1 MNSQGQFYNQNQV
14 NNGGEIIGDEHKENQ
29 NNIYATEDKRM
40 SRSVRDKSENN
51 VITGNSTKNNS
62 STSRKDLANNT
73 TKPAKAFR

>member
-51 VITGNSTKNNS
+51 VIAGNSTKNNS